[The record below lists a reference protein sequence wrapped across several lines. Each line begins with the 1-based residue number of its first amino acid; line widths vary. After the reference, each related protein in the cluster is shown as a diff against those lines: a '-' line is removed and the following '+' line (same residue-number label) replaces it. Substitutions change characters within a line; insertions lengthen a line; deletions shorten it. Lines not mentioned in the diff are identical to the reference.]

1 MAEIY
6 YDKDADLETLKGKT
20 VAVMGYGSQG
30 HAHALNLKDSGLDVI
45 VGLYEGSSSWAK
57 AETDG
62 LKVATVE
69 EAAKAADVVMIL
81 VPDTIQRDIYYRSI
95 AQHLESNQ
103 MLMFAHGFN
112 IHYSQIVP
120 PQNVDVTM
128 IAPKGPGHLVRRTY
142 AEGGGT
148 PALLAVEQDIS
159 EQAKEKALAYA
170 KALGATRAGVL
181 ETTFKEETE
190 TDLFGEQTILC
201 GGLSSLIKTSYETLV
216 AAGYQP
222 EVAYFE
228 CVHELK
234 LIIDL
239 IYQGG
244 LSYMRYSVS
253 DTAEWGDYQ
262 TGPKVVTNDTR
273 NAMETALASIQDGT
287 FAKNWILENQAGRPS
302 FNALRQKDFEHP
314 VEEIGKNLRS
324 MMPFVEPKERG
335 RDY

>member
-1 MAEIY
+1 MAQIY
-6 YDKDADLETLKGKT
+6 YDKDADIETLKGKT

-30 HAHALNLKDSGLDVI
+30 HAHALNLQDSGLDVI

-262 TGPKVVTNDTR
+262 TGPKVVTDDTR
-273 NAMETALASIQDGT
+273 NAMENALASIQDGT